1 MGRYLANLF
10 IYQTN
15 RYAIFAMR
23 DFVLKGLEPVLNN
36 TSNKHVKVAVTSL
49 FLNIA
54 IVLHESSPPPK
65 SWDAEC
71 ARLLTRLALAFLEK
85 ADRDDGTAQH
95 RALLAIGTLLPR
107 DRENGGDIKNQCVS
121 MGLRAKLM
129 GLEVDAKVVEEL
141 GRFLS

>member
-36 TSNKHVKVAVTSL
+36 TTNKHVKVAVTSL

-65 SWDAEC
+65 SWDADC
-71 ARLLTRLALAFLEK
+71 ARLITRLALAFLEK
-85 ADRDDGTAQH
+85 AGRDDGAAQQ

-107 DRENGGDIKNQCVS
+107 DRENGGNIKNQCIN
-121 MGLRAKLM
+121 MGLPAKLASFQ
-129 GLEVDAKVVEEL
+129 VDAKVVEEL
-141 GRFLS
+141 RRLLG